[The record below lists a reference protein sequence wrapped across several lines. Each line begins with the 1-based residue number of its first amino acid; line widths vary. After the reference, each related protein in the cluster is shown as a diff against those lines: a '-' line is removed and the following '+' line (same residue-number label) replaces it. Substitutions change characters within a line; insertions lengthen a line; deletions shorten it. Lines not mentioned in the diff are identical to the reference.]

1 MPRKK
6 VVREYF
12 TKDTE
17 NAILEYNV
25 ETEKRIKDRIY
36 KERIQHSFEK
46 LAEVVYNKWKFTYFD
61 DEPQDVMAEVVA
73 FMVEK
78 MHMYND
84 PNKGKAYSYF
94 TIVARNYLI
103 LNNNS
108 NYKRYK
114 DTDIISKMPES
125 WDVENNFRDEVK
137 NSDYKSFNKLMLSFW
152 DKNLES
158 YFQKKRDIQIADS
171 VLELFRRAEYI
182 ESFNKKSL
190 YLLVREMTGY
200 PTHYIT
206 KVVNKMKEKQME
218 LYNEFAET
226 GDIVI

>member
-17 NAILEYNV
+17 NAILEYN
-25 ETEKRIKDRIY
+25 TEIDKFIKDRIY
-36 KERIQHSFEK
+36 KDRIQSSFEK
-46 LAEVVYNKWKFTYFD
+46 LAEIVYNKWKFSYFD
-61 DEPQDVMAEVVA
+61 DEPEDVIAEVVA

-78 MHMYND
+78 IHMYND

-114 DTDIISKMPES
+114 DTDILSKMPES
-125 WDVENNFRDEVK
+125 WDVENNYHEEVK
-137 NSDYKSFNKLMLSFW
+137 NSEYKVFNKLMLEYW

-171 VLELFRRAEYI
+171 VLELFRRAEFI
-182 ESFNKKSL
+182 ENFNKKSL
-190 YLLVREMTGY
+190 YLLVREMTGH

-206 KVVNKMKEKQME
+206 KVVNKMRVKQME
-218 LYNEFAET
+218 LYNEYMDT
-226 GDIVI
+226 GNVKI

>member
-6 VVREYF
+6 VIREYF

-17 NAILEYNV
+17 NAILEYNSISD
-25 ETEKRIKDRIY
+25 KLLKDRIY
-36 KERIQHSFEK
+36 KERIHSSFEK
-46 LAEVVYNKWKFTYFD
+46 LAEIVYNKWKFTYFD
-61 DEPQDVMAEVVA
+61 DEPTDVMSEVVT

-78 MHMYND
+78 IHMYKD
-84 PNKGKAYSYF
+84 PDYGKAYSYF

-103 LNNNS
+103 LNNNA

-114 DTDIISKMPES
+114 RTDIISKMPVTWDMENS
-125 WDVENNFRDEVK
+125 FNDDVKNDDYKTFNKSMLEYWDVH
-137 NSDYKSFNKLMLSFW
+137 
-152 DKNLES
+152 LES
-158 YFQKKRDIQIADS
+158 HFQKKRDIQIADS

-182 ESFNKKSL
+182 ENFNKKSL

-206 KVVNKMKEKQME
+206 KVVNKMRDKQMA
-218 LYNEFAET
+218 LYNEFMDT

>member
-6 VVREYF
+6 VAREYF

-17 NAILEYNV
+17 DAILEYNIEIDNAV
-25 ETEKRIKDRIY
+25 KDRIY
-36 KERIQHSFEK
+36 RERIQHSFEK
-46 LAEVVYNKWKFTYFD
+46 LAEIVYNKWKFSYFD
-61 DEPQDVMAEVVA
+61 DDPEDVMSQVVA
-73 FMVEK
+73 FMAEK

-103 LNNNS
+103 LQNNS

-114 DTDIISKMPES
+114 DTDIISKMPEN
-125 WDVENNFRDEVK
+125 WDVENGYHDEVK
-137 NSDYKSFNKLMLSFW
+137 NSEYKIFNKLMLEYW

-158 YFQKKRDIQIADS
+158 FFQKKRDVQIADS

-182 ESFNKKSL
+182 ENFNKKSL
-190 YLLVREMTGY
+190 YLLVREMTGS

-206 KVVNKMKEKQME
+206 KVVNKMREKQME
-218 LYNEFAET
+218 LYNEFMDS
-226 GDIVI
+226 GDIKM